1 MKKLKEEVRNAIVKA
16 AFEEFSEHGYL
27 EASMRRISAAAQI
40 STGNIYRYFSGK
52 EELFDHII
60 GSVYAKYSTYT
71 KEYLQTVDL
80 YSNQDETA
88 IVAFLEQVST
98 TYVTLL
104 KTTGPRLRLMMCKS
118 QGSKYEGLKLEM
130 IEFTEKLLLQTFSL
144 AKPIEQLSQ
153 FELAEIKVLATT
165 LIDGLVFII
174 DQYEEHEIFSFLID
188 RLISIHSIGIS
199 NRLEELKQSRR

>member
-1 MKKLKEEVRNAIVKA
+1 MRKLKEEVRNAIIKA
-16 AFEEFSEHGYL
+16 AFDEFRVHGYL
-27 EASMRRISAAAQI
+27 EASMRRISAAANI

-60 GSVYAKYSTYT
+60 GSVYEKYSKYA
-71 KEYLQTVDL
+71 KEYLQTVEL

-88 IVAFLEQVST
+88 IIAFLEQVST

-130 IEFTEKLLLQTFSL
+130 IEFAEKLLLQTFSL
-144 AKPIEQLSQ
+144 AKPIE
-153 FELAEIKVLATT
+153 VL
-165 LIDGLVFII
+165 I
-174 DQYEEHEIFSFLID
+174 
-188 RLISIHSIGIS
+188 
-199 NRLEELKQSRR
+199 